1 MHGLPWLRGQRA
13 GHLKPTKTKTKS
25 AISQFERTKLSDK
38 RCMHSIVVSYPL
50 IFQSSA
56 EAENKDNE
64 AEQKRLFGK
73 KVRYGELIQVI

>member
-1 MHGLPWLRGQRA
+1 
-13 GHLKPTKTKTKS
+13 
-25 AISQFERTKLSDK
+25 
-38 RCMHSIVVSYPL
+38 MHSIVVSYPL